1 MLSVTLF
8 DGVGGANILSLDGII
23 ADLSFS
29 TGVRGFEECR
39 IRLIVDRSDRR
50 RLLQRGGMPHV
61 EITDQCAVTVWSG
74 RVERI
79 ALQKDTVTLIARG
92 YYAALDDSTITSF
105 YAMSDAGKFKPFH
118 LGLFAGGLFNSGWW
132 VLESDDNGLYIS
144 PRKGETHGGSS
155 NIGAL
160 YWLAPH
166 LGNEIYSVTYTYEFY
181 APAGWQAIVHGFDY
195 TPSAAMTFV
204 TSPWTLGGTGAVQ
217 TGTTTQTFGSSVQ
230 ALSFSVRNTNP
241 AAVLGVDT
249 GTYYLRITG
258 ITVWAIQSDID
269 TGAVVRDLIS
279 TASAVS
285 TNQLSSA
292 TVGVFAG
299 KTTYDCVFNNTP
311 YTDALAFVSAP
322 GDTSNKEIEYFV
334 ADDRALIYQRRG
346 LYNRVWYI
354 DESDFSLERGM
365 EDVRNTIR
373 SSYKDSFG
381 NEVYTDAVVDNYSVE
396 YWGLTRSVR
405 VKSGGVTSAT
415 ATNVATT
422 QVSILGQAVPSASMT
437 IASVS
442 DASGMRYPA
451 YVLRANDIVVV
462 RNIEYGSE
470 DTINSFYVAHT
481 QYSAMSDSMTVE
493 LDVPQTTSAV
503 FVGGQLTAIGAR
515 SIGQQNPFFL
525 ANEIG

>member
-39 IRLIVDRSDRR
+39 IRLIVDRGDRR
-50 RLLQRGGMPHV
+50 RLLQRGGMPHI

-74 RVERI
+74 RVERV

-118 LGLFAGGLFNSGWW
+118 LSLFAGGAFNPGWW
-132 VLESDDNGLYIS
+132 VLAADDRGMYFS
-144 PRKGETHGGSS
+144 PRKNETHGGS
-155 NIGAL
+155 NNNGAQ
-160 YWLAPH
+160 YWMAPH
-166 LGNEIYSVTYTYEFY
+166 TGNEIYSVTFTYEFY
-181 APAGWQAIVHGFDY
+181 APAGWDATLNGFDY
-195 TPSAAMTFV
+195 TPNAAMTFV
-204 TSPWTLGGTGAVQ
+204 TRPWTLTGTGAVQ
-217 TGTTTQTFGSSVQ
+217 TGTTTQVFASTVQ
-230 ALSFSVRNTNP
+230 VAAFAMRNTNV
-241 AAVLGVDT
+241 AAVLAVDT
-249 GTYYLRITG
+249 GTYYLKITDV
-258 ITVWAIQSDID
+258 TVWALQSNID
-269 TGAVVRDLIS
+269 TGAIVRDLIS

-285 TNQLSSA
+285 ANQLSSA

-299 KTTYDCVFNNTP
+299 KSTYDCVLNNTP
-311 YTDALAFVSAP
+311 YTDALAFLSAP
-322 GDTSNKEIEYFV
+322 GDSQNKEIEYFV
-334 ADDRALIYQRRG
+334 TDDRALIYQRRG

-373 SSYKDSFG
+373 SAYKDGFG
-381 NEVYTDAVVDNYSVE
+381 NEVFTDAVVDNYSVE
-396 YWGLTRSVR
+396 YWGLTRAVR
-405 VKSGGVTSAT
+405 VKSGGSNSTT

-451 YVLRANDIVVV
+451 YVLRANDIVII

-503 FVGGQLTAIGAR
+503 FVGGQLAAIGAR